1 MGIENNK
8 LGIEYNAK
16 QSNQSGDI
24 SFVWTDSKTEERS
37 LEDGSLMFELVLKT
51 KLGIDEAINNLQFTI
66 NNSIADI
73 EAWDKDFGKHQ
84 IVLKSKV
91 ESQNLKAKNESF
103 VVSPNPT
110 TGNIIVN
117 MVSKSNK
124 NVVFELA
131 NIYGKILLQQSF
143 EVVKG
148 NNIYSIDLNKNNK
161 LPTGIYF
168 LKTIGLEVEN
178 VIRVMVK

>member
-1 MGIENNK
+1 
-8 LGIEYNAK
+8 
-16 QSNQSGDI
+16 
-24 SFVWTDSKTEERS
+24 
-37 LEDGSLMFELVLKT
+37 
-51 KLGIDEAINNLQFTI
+51 
-66 NNSIADI
+66 
-73 EAWDKDFGKHQ
+73 
-84 IVLKSKV
+84 
-91 ESQNLKAKNESF
+91 
-103 VVSPNPT
+103 
-110 TGNIIVN
+110 